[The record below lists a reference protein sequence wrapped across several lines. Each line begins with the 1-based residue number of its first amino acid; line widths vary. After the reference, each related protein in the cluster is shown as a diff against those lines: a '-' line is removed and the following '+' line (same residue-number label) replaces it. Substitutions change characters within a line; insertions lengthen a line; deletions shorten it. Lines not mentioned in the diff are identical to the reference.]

1 MFASS
6 RSRWLL
12 GLASASLY
20 ATVFALV
27 LLVEEPGLGTGHL
40 FYLAVML
47 LAMATGPAAGAA
59 GGMLASGLF
68 TVGVLANP
76 SLPSMTLV
84 SFGTAIRLVTFVMV
98 GFAFGL
104 FASRNRAALSK
115 LTELA
120 ERDHLTGLL
129 NSRGFEKALS
139 RRIEQGRTFGLLYG
153 DVDSLKQINDTHGH
167 AEGDRVIKQAAS
179 LLQSS
184 VRSGDVVAR
193 LGGDEFAAL
202 VETRTDAEAEQLVR
216 RLEDALRREG
226 AGITLGWALYPAGA
240 VDGYGLVHAAD
251 KRLYQRKALRPDR
264 RTLRLAAES

>member
-12 GLASASLY
+12 GLASACLY
-20 ATVFALV
+20 AIVFALA
-27 LLVEEPGLGTGHL
+27 LFVERPGLGTGHL
-40 FYLAVML
+40 FYLAIML
-47 LAMATGPAAGAA
+47 LAMATGPAVGAA
-59 GGMLASGLF
+59 GGALAAALYTGAVLVNPHLPPMSLLTEG
-68 TVGVLANP
+68 TV
-76 SLPSMTLV
+76 
-84 SFGTAIRLVTFVMV
+84 IRLVTFVIV

-104 FASRNRAALSK
+104 FASRNRAALSQ
-115 LTELA
+115 LTVLA

-129 NSRGFEKALS
+129 NSRGFEKALG
-139 RRIEQGRTFGLLYG
+139 RRIEQGRPFGLLYG

-184 VRSGDVVAR
+184 IRAGDVVAR

-226 AGITLGWALYPAGA
+226 AGITLGWSLYPAGA
-240 VDGYGLVHAAD
+240 ADGYGLVHAAD

>member
-20 ATVFALV
+20 ATVFVLV
-27 LLVEEPGLGTGHL
+27 LLVEKPGLGTGHL

-47 LAMATGPAAGAA
+47 LAMATGPVIGAA
-59 GGMLASGLF
+59 GGALAAVLF
-68 TVGVLANP
+68 TVAVLANP
-76 SLPSMTLV
+76 NLPSLTLV
-84 SFGTAIRLVTFVMV
+84 SLGTGIRACTFVIV

-104 FASRNRAALSK
+104 FASRNRAALSQ
-115 LTELA
+115 LTVLA

-139 RRIEQGRTFGLLYG
+139 RRIEQGRPFGLLYG

-184 VRSGDVVAR
+184 VRAGDVVAR

-202 VETRTDAEAEQLVR
+202 VETRSDAEAEQLVR
-216 RLEDALRREG
+216 RLEDALRKEG

-240 VDGYGLVHAAD
+240 ADGYGLVHAAD
-251 KRLYQRKALRPDR
+251 KQLYQRKALRPDR
-264 RTLRLAAES
+264 RMLRLAAER